1 MEWTKQL
8 IRLIALMLIQVL
20 ILNQLQF
27 FGLCHPYVFIL
38 FLLMMPISLP
48 RSLDLIIAA
57 LVGLVM
63 DLFCNSLG
71 VHMAA
76 CILIAFLRRP
86 MISNLVM
93 DETRLI
99 GDINSITLGRIGFFK
114 YATVLICIYHT
125 MVVLLNAWSFAH
137 IGLNLLQIL
146 LSSLVSGLMII
157 GYDIL
162 QSK

>member
-1 MEWTKQL
+1 MEWIKQL
-8 IRLIALMLIQVL
+8 IRLMVLLLIQVL
-20 ILNQLQF
+20 MLNQLQF

-38 FLLMMPISLP
+38 FILMMPISLP

-86 MISNLVM
+86 MITNLVM
-93 DETRLI
+93 DETRLR
-99 GDINSITLGRIGFFK
+99 GDINSVALGKMGFFK
-114 YATVLICIYHT
+114 YAAVLIFTYHT
-125 MVVLLNAWSFAH
+125 AVVLLSAWSFAH
-137 IGLNLLQIL
+137 IGFSVLQVL
-146 LSSLVSGLMII
+146 LSSLLSGLLII

>member
-1 MEWTKQL
+1 MAWNKHL
-8 IRLIALMLIQVL
+8 IRLIALLLIQVL

-48 RSLDLIIAA
+48 RSIDLIIAA

-86 MISNLVM
+86 MITNLVM
-93 DETRLI
+93 DETRLR
-99 GDINSITLGRIGFFK
+99 GDINSVALGRIGFFK
-114 YATVLICIYHT
+114 YATMLIFVYHT
-125 MVVLLNAWSFAH
+125 AVVLLCAWSFAH
-137 IGLNLLQIL
+137 IGFNLLQIL
-146 LSSLVSGLMII
+146 LSSLVSGLIII

>member
-1 MEWTKQL
+1 MAWNKHL
-8 IRLIALMLIQVL
+8 IRLIALLLIQVL

-48 RSLDLIIAA
+48 RSIDLIIAA

-86 MISNLVM
+86 MITNLVM
-93 DETRLI
+93 DETRLR
-99 GDINSITLGRIGFFK
+99 GDINSVALGRIGFFK
-114 YATVLICIYHT
+114 YAIVLIFVYHT
-125 MVVLLNAWSFAH
+125 AVVLLCAWSFAH
-137 IGLNLLQIL
+137 IGFNLLQIL

>member
-8 IRLIALMLIQVL
+8 IRLITLMLIQVL

-27 FGLCHPYVFIL
+27 FGICHPYVFIL
-38 FLLMMPISLP
+38 FILMMPTSLP
-48 RSLDLIIAA
+48 RQIELMVAA
-57 LVGLVM
+57 LVGLMM

-76 CILIAFLRRP
+76 CVLIAFLRRV
-86 MISNLVM
+86 MIRNIVM

-99 GDINSITLGRIGFFK
+99 GEINNISLGRVVFFK
-114 YATVLICIYHT
+114 YAMVLILIYHI
-125 MVVLLNAWSFAH
+125 MVVMLNAWSFAH

-146 LSSLVSGLMII
+146 LSSFLSGLMII

>member
-8 IRLIALMLIQVL
+8 IRLITLMLIQVL

-27 FGLCHPYVFIL
+27 FGICHPYVFIL
-38 FLLMMPISLP
+38 FILMMPTSLP
-48 RSLDLIIAA
+48 RQIELMVAA
-57 LVGLVM
+57 LVGLMM

-76 CILIAFLRRP
+76 CVLIAFLRRV
-86 MISNLVM
+86 MIRNIVM

-99 GDINSITLGRIGFFK
+99 GEINNISLGRVVFFK
-114 YATVLICIYHT
+114 YAMVLILIYHIT
-125 MVVLLNAWSFAH
+125 VVMLNAWSFAH

-146 LSSLVSGLMII
+146 LSSFLSGLMII
-157 GYDIL
+157 GYDVL
-162 QSK
+162 RSK

>member
-137 IGLNLLQIL
+137 IGLNALQIL
-146 LSSLVSGLMII
+146 LSSLLSGLLII

-162 QSK
+162 QRK

>member
-8 IRLIALMLIQVL
+8 IRLITLMLIQVL

-27 FGLCHPYVFIL
+27 FGICHPYVFIL
-38 FLLMMPISLP
+38 FILMMPTSLP
-48 RSLDLIIAA
+48 RQIELMVAA
-57 LVGLVM
+57 LVGLMM

-76 CILIAFLRRP
+76 CVLIAFLRRV
-86 MISNLVM
+86 MIRNIVM

-99 GDINSITLGRIGFFK
+99 GEINNISLGRVVFFK
-114 YATVLICIYHT
+114 YAMVLILIYHIT
-125 MVVLLNAWSFAH
+125 VVMLNAWSFAH

-146 LSSLVSGLMII
+146 LSSFLSGLMII

-162 QSK
+162 RSK

>member
-93 DETRLI
+93 DDTRLI

-137 IGLNLLQIL
+137 IGLNALQIL
-146 LSSLVSGLMII
+146 LSSLLSGLLII

-162 QSK
+162 QRK